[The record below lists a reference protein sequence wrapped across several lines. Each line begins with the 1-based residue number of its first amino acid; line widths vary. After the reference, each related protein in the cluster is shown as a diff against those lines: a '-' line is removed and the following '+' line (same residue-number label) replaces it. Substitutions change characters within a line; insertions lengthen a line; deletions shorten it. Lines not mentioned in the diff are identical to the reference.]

1 MESRRGRHAYLLKV
15 SVIKKLADFSGF
27 AGITVTIIVS
37 VCISLFLHEVNSMG
51 TLWKPENARVRL
63 LYRES
68 ASVFEGHRSCVK
80 LKIIFQARHGFI
92 CDQRATV
99 SGDLKTVLAAY

>member
-1 MESRRGRHAYLLKV
+1 
-15 SVIKKLADFSGF
+15 
-27 AGITVTIIVS
+27 
-37 VCISLFLHEVNSMG
+37 MG
-51 TLWKPENARVRL
+51 TRKCAGSDYYGINPLQIKDG
-63 LYRES
+63 ES
-68 ASVFEGHRSCVK
+68 ASVFEGHRSCFK